1 VIVFLFLPLAFVV
14 GHSFNDNRSMFV
26 WSHFSTKWYGSMW
39 DNEQMTGAVR
49 SSFSAA
55 AVAALVS
62 VVLGTLA
69 GITLARRPGRWTI
82 WFLALVLLVLTTPE
96 IVDATGMQLEFVQLG
111 GPLREGLIPLW
122 VGQSIF
128 SIAVVTLIV
137 RARMAGMDESL
148 EHAAADLFATPF
160 TVFRQIT
167 LPLIAPAILA
177 GGLLAFTFA
186 LDNVIISDFVKAPG
200 TNTFPTYVFG
210 LAKTVMKPEV
220 ASMATV
226 LIGVTLFSLVVA
238 ALILR
243 RTGDDSSK
251 IAATLTGGG

>member
-1 VIVFLFLPLAFVV
+1 
-14 GHSFNDNRSMFV
+14 
-26 WSHFSTKWYGSMW
+26 
-39 DNEQMTGAVR
+39 
-49 SSFSAA
+49 
-55 AVAALVS
+55 
-62 VVLGTLA
+62 
-69 GITLARRPGRWTI
+69 
-82 WFLALVLLVLTTPE
+82 
-96 IVDATGMQLEFVQLG
+96 
-111 GPLREGLIPLW
+111 
-122 VGQSIF
+122 
-128 SIAVVTLIV
+128 
-137 RARMAGMDESL
+137 MAGMDESL

-160 TVFRQIT
+160 TAFRQIT

-243 RTGDDSSK
+243 RSGDDSSK
-251 IAATLTGGG
+251 IAATLTGG